1 MSWVAAGVA
10 VVGGGIK
17 LYQGYQ
23 QKKAGERAEAEA
35 EKNTPEFEIPQ
46 EEIANLRDAQ
56 KRAMSGLPE
65 AQRRAAEQDI
75 QRTSQA
81 AMRSSATRRGGLGMI
96 SQVAAQE
103 GRSNLALMQAD
114 VQARRQNIQDMMRQ
128 RSVIAGYKQKRFEH
142 EYNEYSADLD
152 YARAQ
157 IGAGIQNQQAGIDG
171 ILGGVGQ
178 GIAGSMVNK
187 QMQMQNQTN
196 NPNTTTNNNQPNQ
209 FRLGGGDGNIF
220 TGKRKEA
227 YNQFMQG
234 TGMFAGTDPYMSP
247 DVDPNISFKEFRQ
260 SEFNPYGPSFLD
272 KTRSY
277 FGGE

>member
-1 MSWVAAGVA
+1 
-10 VVGGGIK
+10 
-17 LYQGYQ
+17 
-23 QKKAGERAEAEA
+23 
-35 EKNTPEFEIPQ
+35 
-46 EEIANLRDAQ
+46 
-56 KRAMSGLPE
+56 
-65 AQRRAAEQDI
+65 
-75 QRTSQA
+75 
-81 AMRSSATRRGGLGMI
+81 
-96 SQVAAQE
+96 
-103 GRSNLALMQAD
+103 MQAD

-157 IGAGIQNQQAGIDG
+157 IGAGIQNQQAGLDG

-178 GIAGSMVNK
+178 GIEGSMVNK

-247 DVDPNISFKEFRQ
+247 DVDANISFKEFRQ

-277 FGGE
+277 FGG